1 MDIEVDADADDED
14 VQGGIAALVVAVV
27 EILDEALEQEAV
39 RRMESGNLTDEEIER
54 LGSQLQA
61 IEEELE
67 GIKQRE
73 GIEEGVEQLKGDLD
87 EVVRQGVTRVS
98 EYETAERQGR
108 GEPVED
114 GNVEA
119 AGGESRE

>member
-1 MDIEVDADADDED
+1 MDIEVDAEADDED
-14 VQGGIAALVVAVV
+14 AGGGVAALVVAVV

-39 RRMESGNLTDEEIER
+39 RRMESGSLTDEEIER

-98 EYETAERQGR
+98 EYETAERRGR
-108 GEPVED
+108 VEPVED
-114 GNVEA
+114 GDVEGT
-119 AGGESRE
+119 GGGSGE